1 MAIVP
6 KRKTSKARRN
16 KRRANWKLKSP
27 TIRICT
33 HCGAY
38 HRSHR
43 VCANCGYYRGRQ
55 VIVKKED

>member
-16 KRRANWKLKSP
+16 KRRANWRLKLP

-38 HRSHR
+38 HRSHG
-43 VCANCGYYRGRQ
+43 NHRGEAVLRLFAFLSW
-55 VIVKKED
+55 